1 MTKKFILLKHQIE
14 EELAELTGVV
24 NKIERMYDIVK
35 QGKAEDLSVYTDSL
49 ALNLHGFYSGI
60 EKILETIVEKTG
72 EGRPAG
78 GKWHRELL
86 QQVTFPVEGIRPPVL
101 SSDTRKS
108 LEGYLDFRH
117 RVRNIYAY
125 NIDFDKME
133 LLIKQVRT
141 TFDIFNSD
149 MSNFLVFLTE
159 MQDSLEL

>member
-14 EELAELTGVV
+14 EELAELTQVV
-24 NKIERMYDIVK
+24 NKIERMYNIVK
-35 QGKAEDLSVYTDSL
+35 LGKAEDLSVYTDSL

-60 EKILETIVEKTG
+60 EKILETIAEKTG
-72 EGRPAG
+72 EGRPEG
-78 GKWHRELL
+78 GKWHKELL
-86 QQVTFPVEGIRPPVL
+86 QQVSFPVEGIRPPAL
-101 SSDTRKS
+101 SSETRKN

-141 TFDIFNSD
+141 TFDMFNSD
-149 MSNFLVFLTE
+149 MNNFFIFLIE
-159 MQDSLEL
+159 VQDSLG

>member
-14 EELAELTGVV
+14 EELAELTRVV

-72 EGRPAG
+72 EGRPEG

-86 QQVTFPVEGIRPPVL
+86 QQVSFPVEGIRPPVL
-101 SSDTRKS
+101 NSETRKN

-133 LLIKQVRT
+133 LLIKQART
-141 TFDIFNSD
+141 TFEMFNSD
-149 MSNFLVFLTE
+149 MRIFFVFLIE
-159 MQDSLEL
+159 VQDGLG